1 MKWILLIV
9 FALASEIG
17 IAQKEVRA
25 KDVESLV
32 DKIVRNE
39 YGREWAQGINK
50 WRRSCRALEGAK
62 SGDSIFICIDL
73 IPWEASYREVV
84 LIGDSAFGFTTQ
96 WDTGECS
103 RLIDE
108 GLRKLCNIV
117 RKGDVEEMKKLTAGK
132 EEGERTL
139 DLAPTNVICA
149 RREGGTYRYESEKVY
164 VVDCEE
170 SRK

>member
-32 DKIVRNE
+32 EKIVRNE

-62 SGDSIFICIDL
+62 SGVTKPAIYSEADSL
-73 IPWEASYREVV
+73 QA
-84 LIGDSAFGFTTQ
+84 
-96 WDTGECS
+96 
-103 RLIDE
+103 
-108 GLRKLCNIV
+108 
-117 RKGDVEEMKKLTAGK
+117 
-132 EEGERTL
+132 
-139 DLAPTNVICA
+139 
-149 RREGGTYRYESEKVY
+149 
-164 VVDCEE
+164 
-170 SRK
+170 